1 MMNLFKNNKMKN
13 FNKLFA
19 IAVLSVITFSC
30 VEDDDFNIP
39 DTAPANI
46 FVPDS
51 NLVDMT
57 AVISQIDQSQTG
69 LVTFGANNQFVEGY
83 VISSDEAGN
92 FFEELIIQD
101 AVENPTAGIKVLID
115 NSPLFTTYSIGQRVY
130 VRLDGLTASISNGV
144 PVLGINGIG
153 GDVEKIAP
161 ALQDS
166 VIFRDSEIFNII
178 PTQVTGPSEFTTDKL
193 LTLIQL
199 PGAQFTDADVANGIT
214 FAAEST
220 DQFDGVRFVQTC
232 GDFFAAPIRLETSTF
247 SDFKALRVPGGSGSI
262 TAVLQRDFRDEFF
275 VISANSTADFNFDP
289 NVRCNF
295 DIVAC
300 GTAAAAGSNVLLSEN
315 FETQSTGAA
324 AMPAGWTNFQE
335 SGTETWEVY
344 TDTGANASLGKSV
357 RCGSFRSGD
366 ASTLSWLITP
376 QFDFDAQ
383 TGEVFS
389 FETSNSFADGSSM
402 EVLFSNDWDG
412 TSAGVA
418 TASWE
423 PMSDPIIVTDSEN
436 FGNWVFSSNVSLDC
450 VTGTG
455 AIAFRYIGSG
465 DAGTDGTYELDNI
478 SLTSN

>member
-1 MMNLFKNNKMKN
+1 MMNLFNNKTMKN
-13 FNKLFA
+13 FHKLFA
-19 IAVLSVITFSC
+19 IAVLTVITFSC
-30 VEDDDFNIP
+30 VEDDDFSIP
-39 DTAPANI
+39 DTAAVDIEAPANLI
-46 FVPDS
+46 
-51 NLVDMT
+51 DMS
-57 AVISQIDQSQTG
+57 AVIGLIGQSQTG
-69 LVTFGANNQFVEGY
+69 TVTFENNEQFIEGY

-101 AVENPTAGIKVLID
+101 AIQNPTAGIKVLID
-115 NSPLFTTYSIGQRVY
+115 NSPLFTTYAPGQRIY
-130 VRLDGLTASISNGV
+130 VKLDGLTAGLSNGV
-144 PVLGINGIG
+144 PVLGLNGSGVI
-153 GDVEKIAP
+153 EKIAP
-161 ALQDS
+161 SQQTE
-166 VIFRDSEIFNII
+166 VILRDSEIFDIV
-178 PTQVTGPSEFTTDKL
+178 PTPVTGPSEFTTAKL

-199 PGAQFTDADVANGIT
+199 PEAQFTDGDISANRT
-214 FAAEST
+214 FAAEPT
-220 DQFDGVRFVQTC
+220 DQFDGVRFIQTC

-247 SDFKALRVPGGSGSI
+247 SDFKALRLPNGSGSI
-262 TAVLQRDFRDEFF
+262 TAILQRDFRDDFF
-275 VISANSTADFNFDP
+275 VLSVNSPEDFNFDP
-289 NVRCNF
+289 NTRCNF

-300 GTAAAAGSNVLLSEN
+300 GTVANAGTNTLLFEN

-324 AMPAGWTNFQE
+324 AMPAGWINFQE
-335 SGTETWEVY
+335 EGTETWEVY
-344 TDTGANASLGKSV
+344 TATGANASLGKSV
-357 RCGSFRSGD
+357 NCGSFRSGD
-366 ASTLSWLITP
+366 ASTVAWLITP

-412 TSAGVA
+412 TTAGIA

-423 PMSDPIIVTDSEN
+423 PMADPVVVSDSEA
-436 FGNWVFSSNVSLDC
+436 FGNWVFSENVSLDC